1 MERYIADSANLL
13 DNVTVH
19 QRLWKSNVK
28 EARAR
33 LHAVIAN
40 SVIAAACVVYFGP
53 LDQGVRSKLLLDW
66 LKRCEF
72 GTSQFENVDNVRR
85 TASVSFR
92 STLLQNESDR
102 CEAGLLSRDGRDY
115 QGENSATTQGNLNQS
130 EIASSPHGAVN
141 QPEIA
146 SDSRG
151 AGNQPEIASDSRGAG
166 NQSEIASD
174 SHGARNQNTAMIS
187 SFGKEDA
194 LAVQEAARNIN
205 ATSNREP
212 VYQEITADLDQH
224 HELTDGESLET
235 GSMSP
240 INLFVSS
247 DDFSLVQ
254 LLGSIDETYRWEMR
268 GCSCD
273 PHDIDNALIL
283 RTSMLHGKH
292 SWLLLV
298 DPDQKAETWLRMLS
312 RTQTKGLYYS
322 SLDECLVAFYKIH

>member
-53 LDQGVRSKLLLDW
+53 LDQEVRLKLLLDW

-72 GTSQFENVDNVRR
+72 GTSQIENVDNNRQ

-92 STLLQNESDR
+92 STLLQNESDG
-102 CEAGLLSRDGRDY
+102 CEEGLLSRDGGGY
-115 QGENSATTQGNLNQS
+115 QGDNSATTQGNSNQS

-141 QPEIA
+141 QSEIA
-146 SDSRG
+146 SDLH
-151 AGNQPEIASDSRGAG
+151 GAG
-166 NQSEIASD
+166 NQSGIASD
-174 SHGARNQNTAMIS
+174 SHGAGNQNTAMIS
-187 SFGKEDA
+187 SFGKDA
-194 LAVQEAARNIN
+194 LAVQEVARNIN

-212 VYQEITADLDQH
+212 VYQEITADLNQH

-247 DDFSLVQ
+247 EDFSLVQ
-254 LLGSIDETYRWEMR
+254 LLGSIDETYKWEMS

-283 RTSMLHGKH
+283 RTSMRHGKH
-292 SWLLLV
+292 NWLLLV
-298 DPDQKAETWLRMLS
+298 DPDQKAEAWLRMLS
-312 RTQTKGLYYS
+312 RTQTKGSCYS
-322 SLDECLVAFYKIH
+322 TLDECIYLVAFYKIHREL